1 MTTPK
6 EGPSQGP
13 PPLHTAIDLTDIL
26 SLTDFQRAAKQ
37 HISRLRRTGKAQ
49 VLTVNGAA
57 ALVVQDAKSYQRL
70 LDEVASL
77 RERLSTRSA
86 LVAARVEDAGDAP
99 PTSRLPVVAAG
110 RASPKQS
117 GAAANAQTSRPTNPM
132 ASPVANPVASPQV
145 VAQTTEPATPKPPAK
160 SAPEPAA
167 TTNTPATDGLAR
179 ALAQLRQQVAGAK
192 REGVQIG

>member
-99 PTSRLPVVAAG
+99 PTSRLPVVATG
-110 RASPKQS
+110 RASPKQF
-117 GAAANAQTSRPTNPM
+117 GAAANAQTSRPTNPT
-132 ASPVANPVASPQV
+132 ANPVASPQA
-145 VAQTTEPATPKPPAK
+145 VAQTTEPATPKPPAT
-160 SAPEPAA
+160 SAPEPAPA
-167 TTNTPATDGLAR
+167 TANAPATDGLAR

-192 REGVQIG
+192 REGAQSG

>member
-57 ALVVQDAKSYQRL
+57 ALVVQDAKGYQRL
-70 LDEVASL
+70 LDEITSL
-77 RERLSTRSA
+77 RETLATRTT
-86 LVAARVEDAGDAP
+86 LVAARVEAP
-99 PTSRLPVVAAG
+99 TTAPAA
-110 RASPKQS
+110 RAPREGSPGQAPAPKRE
-117 GAAANAQTSRPTNPM
+117 APTNSLSQPE
-132 ASPVANPVASPQV
+132 VATP
-145 VAQTTEPATPKPPAK
+145 PATV
-160 SAPEPAA
+160 A
-167 TTNTPATDGLAR
+167 TTASDERANQAPQATPATAGLAR
-179 ALAQLRQQVAGAK
+179 ALAQLRQQLAGEK
-192 REGVQIG
+192 RE

>member
-99 PTSRLPVVAAG
+99 PTSRLPVVATG
-110 RASPKQS
+110 RASPKQP
-117 GAAANAQTSRPTNPM
+117 GAAANAQTSRPTNPL
-132 ASPVANPVASPQV
+132 ASPQA
-145 VAQTTEPATPKPPAK
+145 VAQTTEPATPKPPAT

-167 TTNTPATDGLAR
+167 NTSTPATDGLAR

-192 REGVQIG
+192 REGAQIG